1 MLIKRSKL
9 EIGKNFGLFWIIF
22 QFIFTNDT
30 KNLLL
35 LPISH
40 SWNILS
46 KQLIQRQYQIASK
59 LFFFFS
65 RDPRTGVVDSYVTY
79 FQTSICLHDQIEK
92 TRISFCGGDW
102 IFFQPLDGDFTHS
115 NIILWINFH
124 TCTFKLHLRSV
135 LFRTVSSTR
144 LVFIIDLSYFC
155 DLIGSDA
162 WWR

>member
-35 LPISH
+35 LPIFR

-59 LFFFFS
+59 LFHFLFQGSTDWLLRNLFS
-65 RDPRTGVVDSYVTY
+65 DINMSSWSNWKNT
-79 FQTSICLHDQIEK
+79 
-92 TRISFCGGDW
+92 
-102 IFFQPLDGDFTHS
+102 
-115 NIILWINFH
+115 NIILRRRLNIFSTVGWRLYAQQHYPLNKLIH